1 MTQEQEKAKELV
13 DKFKLSY
20 NEKLSFSNVNHF
32 NNAKQCAIICVN
44 EIIISEPRTPSNVDW
59 DDCGGTHKYYYE
71 AQREEANLFWNKVLT
86 EIEKL

>member
-1 MTQEQEKAKELV
+1 MEAKEKAVELV
-13 DKFKLSY
+13 DKFKISY

-44 EIIISEPRTPSNVDW
+44 EILSASTIKLSDTGSGKFVYIDE
-59 DDCGGTHKYYYE
+59 Y
-71 AQREEANLFWNKVLT
+71 WNKVLT